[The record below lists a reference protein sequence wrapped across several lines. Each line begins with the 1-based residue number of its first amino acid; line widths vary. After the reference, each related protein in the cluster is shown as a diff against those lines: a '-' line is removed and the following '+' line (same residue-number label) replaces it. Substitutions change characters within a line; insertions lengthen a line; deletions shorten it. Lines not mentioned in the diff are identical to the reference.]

1 MLNKYPRLK
10 KFLHYLL
17 VHPYSSRPRW
27 WARVFL
33 IPFVIKKGKGA
44 IVRRKA
50 RLDIIPSK
58 KISLGQKSIIEDYC
72 IINNG
77 MGDIIIGDFTH
88 VTSRVKLVGPVKL
101 GNYVTIGSGAQ
112 ITGLT
117 HNYLDI
123 TSPIA
128 KQGVTPNQTVVEDDV
143 WIGAN
148 VVILQGVTIGNGAV
162 IAAGAVVNKD
172 VADYTIVGGVPAK
185 VIKLRFSSE
194 QKMDIEKSEWYLK
207 DIKEAGKNIIQL
219 KEMEYNHVK
228 D

>member
-1 MLNKYPRLK
+1 MQKLISFFQK
-10 KFLHYLL
+10 L
-17 VHPYSSRPRW
+17 VFRIWRRIRYRAAIYGKMGKANVFNHSVVIDELSTVGNYNYF
-27 WARVFL
+27 ARNTH
-33 IPFVIKKGKGA
+33 
-44 IVRRKA
+44 
-50 RLDIIPSK
+50 
-58 KISLGQKSIIEDYC
+58 
-72 IINNG
+72 INNTT
-77 MGDIIIGDFTH
+77 I
-88 VTSRVKLVGPVKL
+88 
-101 GNYVTIGSGAQ
+101 GNYCSIASNVTIGPGDHDYKNVSTCVRAMKAAG
-112 ITGLT
+112 IEL
-117 HNYLDI
+117 NLLR
-123 TSPIA
+123 
-128 KQGVTPNQTVVEDDV
+128 KKVVIGSDV